1 MATVTCVYTI
11 RPYGQRTAAQLAAL
25 MAAGNVPIPP
35 EFLLLTGA
43 TVTSDVSA
51 AAGGNAV
58 RTIVFADVS
67 AQFVAQFPV
76 DVISPFLGLMTLP
89 INAFVNCTC
98 IESQPVA
105 A

>member
-11 RPYGQRTAAQLAAL
+11 RPYGQKTAAQLATA
-25 MAAGNVPIPP
+25 MAAANVPVPP

-43 TVTSDVSA
+43 TTTSDVSA
-51 AAGGNAV
+51 VVAGNAV

-67 AQFVAQFPV
+67 PQFVAQFPN
-76 DVISPFLGLMTLP
+76 DVVSPFLGLMTLP
-89 INAFVNCTC
+89 INAFVNATVV
-98 IESQPVA
+98 ESLPVA